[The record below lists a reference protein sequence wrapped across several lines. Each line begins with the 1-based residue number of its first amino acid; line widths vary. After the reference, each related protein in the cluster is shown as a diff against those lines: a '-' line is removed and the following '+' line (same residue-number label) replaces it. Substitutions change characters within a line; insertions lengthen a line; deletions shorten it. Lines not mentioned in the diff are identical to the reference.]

1 MLRDMERGGVW
12 TRVFLGLCVREIYL
26 CGEEAAVNLVK
37 RIVNIIGDILEVYLI
52 NFLVVRNLVFVL
64 EYVL

>member
-12 TRVFLGLCVREIYL
+12 IRVFLGLCVREIYL

-52 NFLVVRNLVFVL
+52 NFLVIRNLVFVL
-64 EYVL
+64 KYVL